1 MTFIVFRTFD
11 ILLVHDARRTKNES
25 RRHEFCEFEGSQ
37 GVPFKLCSQGP
48 IPLSGLKT
56 LERSG
61 VSLPI
66 SLLDLLGNTST
77 GVASAG

>member
-1 MTFIVFRTFD
+1 MWAQ
-11 ILLVHDARRTKNES
+11 ILGILHVTLHYYMEMNGEAVAIHS
-25 RRHEFCEFEGSQ
+25 RG
-37 GVPFKLCSQGP
+37 PFKLCSQGP